1 MSEMWPQLLQ
11 NLDPDLVRCLQV
23 DRVLLARDGT
33 KMVIRFRAERLIQPK
48 EYKLL
53 QKRMREGFPS
63 AQVSVRLTY
72 PMLREAVLADVQR
85 YSKFVAGLVSD
96 QRPAAMPYLSWADA
110 KWRLSKDK
118 QRLHVDV
125 LDQMGAN
132 FLSSQGVD
140 ALIESMM
147 KELFGISCRVIV
159 DVVGTEEMAV
169 SRIAEKREQEEKLLQ
184 EAHQASMAAAKV
196 REAEPLP
203 EKVIMG
209 KLFEQPDIPC
219 GELGEDAAGKL
230 CVMGEVSGFEL
241 RELKNGSK
249 LISFSVTDTTGACP
263 VKAFLG
269 SKKDSAETVQRIAE
283 SCQAGLKDGKW
294 VKVRGDYQYD
304 SFKREMVLMAKDIL
318 RAEKPTRRDTA
329 DVKRVELHLH
339 TNMSAMDGMA
349 SPTDLINMA
358 AKWGHPAIAI
368 TDHGVVQAFP
378 EAFGAAKKA
387 GIKLIPGCEAYL
399 IDDTVELVKGVDDRL
414 LAGTKYVVFDV
425 ETTGLNGSTDQ
436 ITELGA
442 VRIEDGVEV
451 AEFSQLINP
460 MRPIPEKVTE
470 LTGIT
475 DGMVRDCPTIGQV
488 IPEFAKFFE
497 GCVLVAHNADFD
509 TAFLRRALEDAGLKL
524 ASPVIDTLAFSRA
537 ACPELKSHKLGSV
550 CKRFGVSLKNAHRA
564 VHDARATASCLV
576 EMVKLAE
583 EKWGDDPAGDGT
595 AQGPFPTGGPDDVA
609 LSEDELPPDEPVG
622 NALRGVPPL
631 VRPMRLSDLNN
642 LYDGTA
648 QGSAYHMILLA
659 LDQEG
664 MTNLYRLISEAHLSH
679 FKRTPRMPRSLVN
692 KYRKGLLVGSACEAG
707 ELYRAALDRKADGEL
722 LAMARFYDY
731 LEIQP
736 RGNNE
741 FLVRSGKVPNE
752 EAILDIN
759 RKIVYL
765 ADRLNI
771 PVVATGDVHFKEPH
785 DAIYRAIIMASKG
798 FEDADQQA
806 PLYFKTTDEMLR
818 EFSYLGEEDA
828 RRVVVDNPR
837 EIAERVGKVR
847 IFKEHP
853 EGKETFQPFW
863 PEAEDDI
870 RTLSETKSAA
880 VYGDPVPEIVRARLD
895 KELGAIIGYG
905 FSTLYDIAVKLVD
918 KSMSDGYIVGSRGSV
933 GSSYVAWATGITEV
947 NALPPHY
954 VCPHCKHS
962 EFEVPHEYTCG
973 LDLPDKDC
981 PDCGRRMDR
990 DGFNIPFEVF
1000 LGFKGD
1006 KVPDIDLNF
1015 SGEYQPIAHN
1025 YVKEL
1030 FGAENVFRAGTIGTV
1045 AEKTAYGYV
1054 LKYLEER
1061 EMAATN
1067 AEKERLARGCTG
1079 VKRTTGQHPAGMVVL
1094 PLGNEI
1100 YEFTPIQH
1108 PADDL
1113 TSETITTHFDFN
1125 SMHDVLVKLDIL
1137 GHDDP
1142 TMLRKLQDLTGIA
1155 PQDVPL
1161 SDAEVFQNILSLFQS
1176 PAALGVTAEQIDV
1189 PTGTL
1194 GVPEFG
1200 TKFVRQMLVDT
1211 QPSTMEELIRISG
1224 LSHGTDVWL
1233 GNAQDLVRSGTAPLR
1248 QCICT
1253 RDDIMNQLIDLGVA
1267 SKMAFDIMESV
1278 RKGRG
1283 LRPEMEQAMMDAGT
1297 PQWFID
1303 SCKKI
1308 KYMFPKAHAVA
1319 YVTMALRIAYF
1330 KIYYPQAYY
1339 VCYLKRNADAFD
1351 GSRMVAG
1358 AEVLRGR
1365 LNELFEMDKSQKT
1378 AKDDD
1383 EITLLEL
1390 LVEMNERG
1398 IRVLPVSLYA
1408 SHATDFLPMG
1418 DSEIRPPLSSLPGL
1432 GENAAKNL
1440 AQARE
1445 DGPFISQEDMVRR
1458 KVAKSVVEILKAN
1471 GCLGGLPETSQ
1482 VSLFDF

>member
-1 MSEMWPQLLQ
+1 MSDMWPHLLQ
-11 NLDPDLVRCLQV
+11 NLDPDLVRCIAL

-33 KMVIRFRAERLIQPK
+33 KMQIRFTADRLIQAK
-48 EYKLL
+48 EFKLL

-63 AQVSVRLTY
+63 AQVSVRISY
-72 PMLREAVLADVQR
+72 PGLKEQVLEDVQQ
-85 YSKFVAGLVSD
+85 YAKFVAGLASD
-96 QRPAAMPYLSWADA
+96 QRPGAMPYLFWSDA

-132 FLSSQGVD
+132 SLSAQGVD
-140 ALIESMM
+140 QLIVQLMR
-147 KELFGISCRVIV
+147 ELFSIHCRVIV

-184 EAHQASMAAAKV
+184 EAQAASMAAKKAK
-196 REAEPLP
+196 EQEPLP

-209 KLFEQPDIPC
+209 KLFDQSEIPC
-219 GELGEDAAGKL
+219 GELTEDAGKVVL
-230 CVMGEVSGFEL
+230 MGEVGGFEL
-241 RELKNGSK
+241 RDLKNGASK
-249 LISFSVTDTTGACP
+249 LISFSLTDVTGACP

-269 SKKDSAETVQRIAE
+269 SKKDSAETVARIAE

-304 SFKREMVLMAKDIL
+304 SFKREMVLMARDIL
-318 RAEKPTRRDTA
+318 RAEKPTRMDTA
-329 DVKRVELHLH
+329 DQKRVELHLH

-378 EAFGAAKKA
+378 EAFGAAKRA

-399 IDDTVELVKGVDDRL
+399 IDDTVALVKGAGDRAL
-414 LAGTKYVVFDV
+414 TDARYVVFDV
-425 ETTGLNGSTDQ
+425 ETTGLNGNTDK
-436 ITELGA
+436 IIELGA
-442 VRIEDGVEV
+442 VRMENGVEV
-451 AEFSQLINP
+451 AEFSRLINP
-460 MRPIPEKVTE
+460 MRPISEKITE
-470 LTGIT
+470 ITGIT
-475 DGMVRDCPTIGQV
+475 DGMVRDCPTIAQV
-488 IPEFAKFFE
+488 ITEFADFIKD
-497 GCVLVAHNADFD
+497 CVLVAHNADFD

-524 ASPVIDTLAFSRA
+524 AQPVLDTLAFSRA
-537 ACPELKSHKLGSV
+537 ALPELKSHKLGSV
-550 CKRFGVSLKNAHRA
+550 CKRFGINLKNAHRA
-564 VHDARATASCLV
+564 VHDARATGLCLM
-576 EMVKLAE
+576 EMLRLAE
-583 EKWGDDPAGDGT
+583 EKCGAQRGQAPQETQAEGEELVFSEGADDDWLSLDNTRRDAPRPA
-595 AQGPFPTGGPDDVA
+595 A
-609 LSEDELPPDEPVG
+609 EPV
-622 NALRGVPPL
+622 
-631 VRPMRLSDLNN
+631 PMRLSDLNN

-659 LDQEG
+659 TSQEG

-707 ELYRAALDRKADGEL
+707 ELYRAVLDGKADGEL
-722 LAMARFYDY
+722 MAIARFYDY

-741 FLVRSGKVPNE
+741 FLVRSGKVPSE
-752 EAILDIN
+752 DAILDIN
-759 RKIVYL
+759 RKIVWL

-785 DAIYRAIIMASKG
+785 DAMYRAILMAAKG

-818 EFSYLGEEDA
+818 EFAYLGEEDA
-828 RRVVVDNPR
+828 RRVVIEAPR
-837 EIAERVGKVR
+837 EIADRVGKVR

-863 PEAEDDI
+863 ADAEADI
-870 RTLSETKSAA
+870 RNLSETKSAA

-905 FSTLYDIAVKLVD
+905 FSTLYDIAVKLVQ

-954 VCPHCKHS
+954 VCPKCKHS
-962 EFEVPHEYTCG
+962 EFDVPHEYTCG
-973 LDLPDKDC
+973 LDLPDKNC
-981 PDCGRRMDR
+981 PECGAVMNR

-1015 SGEYQPIAHN
+1015 SGEYQPTAHN

-1061 EMAATN
+1061 GMNATN

-1100 YEFTPIQH
+1100 YEFTPIQR

-1155 PQDVPL
+1155 PQKVPL
-1161 SDAEVFQNILSLFQS
+1161 HDAEVFKNILSLFQS
-1176 PAALGVTAEQIDV
+1176 PAALGVTPEQIGV

-1200 TKFVRQMLVDT
+1200 TRFVRQMLVET
-1211 QPSTMEELIRISG
+1211 KPSSMEELIRISG
-1224 LSHGTDVWL
+1224 LSHGTDVWV
-1233 GNAQDLVRSGTAPLR
+1233 GNTQDIVKAGIAPLR

-1278 RKGRG
+1278 RKGKG
-1283 LRPEMEQAMMDAGT
+1283 LKPEMEQAMVDAET
-1297 PQWFID
+1297 PAWFIE

-1339 VCYLKRNADAFD
+1339 VCYLKRNAGAFD
-1351 GSRMVAG
+1351 GSRMIAG
-1358 AEVLRGR
+1358 ARVLRGR
-1365 LNELFEMDKSQKT
+1365 LDELFEMDKSQKT

-1383 EITLLEL
+1383 EATLLEI

-1398 IRVLPVSLYA
+1398 ITLLPVSLYESDA
-1408 SHATDFLPMG
+1408 VDFLRVG
-1418 DSEIRPPLSSLPGL
+1418 EDKILPPLSSLPGL
-1432 GENAAKNL
+1432 GENAARNL
-1440 AQARE
+1440 QQARE
-1445 DGPFISQEDMVRR
+1445 AGEFISQEDMVRR

-1471 GCLGGLPETSQ
+1471 GCLSGLPETSQ